1 VATGSFRSPMGRNV
15 TTGIGLSPTAASV
28 SHVIRVDEPDSWFG
42 SADGSVCWRLG
53 LWVRLPHGKLIRIN
67 EIVK

>member
-1 VATGSFRSPMGRNV
+1 MATGSFRFPMGRNV

-42 SADGSVCWRLG
+42 SADGSVCCGFSYRMG
-53 LWVRLPHGKLIRIN
+53 S
-67 EIVK
+67 